1 MLRAAAN
8 KGDKARLACRVQA
21 APQPLFIW
29 SRKSNVLNVTHNAKY
44 NFENR
49 KIDSLTYESTLIVEK
64 VDSNDYGLYEC
75 KAENELGASRENV
88 KMDVTS
94 MPDQPLSLNVLNSTY
109 DSVTLSWT
117 PGFDGGLKAKYRIR
131 YREANTENYK
141 FEDAM
146 PNSHKLT
153 IVGLKKNTL
162 YLFSVMAYNSLG
174 SSQYMADLAKAYT
187 KGECQVLVIFI
198 GLLTRSNSIILLLS
212 C

>member
-44 NFENR
+44 NIENR

-94 MPDQPLSLNVLNSTY
+94 MPDQPLGLNVLNSTY

-131 YREANTENYK
+131 YREASSEQYK

-162 YLFSVMAYNSLG
+162 YLFSIMAYNSLG
-174 SSQYMADLAKAYT
+174 SSQYMPDLTKAYT
-187 KGECQVLVIFI
+187 KGKCRVFI
-198 GLLTRSNSIILLLS
+198 DF
-212 C
+212 